1 MLLEKQCNRHLRL
14 HDKILGEIIGEGERD
29 RGIIGDGGD
38 RGGKWICGDDDDDD
52 DDGNDSGCKE
62 GDGDGDDDG
71 SCGVYIY
78 KKLIRSHDQDI
89 LRQRNIIYIYR
100 FGFSTLS

>member
-14 HDKILGEIIGEGERD
+14 HDKILGEIIGEEERD

-52 DDGNDSGCKE
+52 DGNNSGCKE

-89 LRQRNIIYIYR
+89 LRQRNIIYYTYR